1 MQTSYMNYV
10 KGSVWWAYLDAYESS
25 SVQRGARPVV
35 IVSSLICAQSSSI
48 LMVCPLTT
56 KKKTHC
62 TNVDLEFEADP
73 GVESQAICS
82 QVISIPKSK
91 LTSYIGC
98 VTLNDMDNI
107 DRAVASAL
115 DLTLSSKN
123 SEVRNQSMLDSYI
136 SDARSL
142 IKRLEMFLG
151 KYEKSEKAVLK
162 QRRSKY
168 ALSKEQEESFIK
180 EFNDSKD
187 RSNTAIKYGFKN
199 YMAAYVYWRYRV
211 DPEYRNKQRRKG
223 ASYANVKK

>member
-1 MQTSYMNYV
+1 MTTSYLNYV
-10 KGSVWWAYLDAYESS
+10 KGSVWWAYLDAYEGSS
-25 SVQRGARPVV
+25 IQRGARPVV

-107 DRAVASAL
+107 DRAIASAL

-123 SEVRNQSMLDSYI
+123 SEVRNQSTLDSYI
-136 SDARSL
+136 SDAKS
-142 IKRLEMFLG
+142 IIERLEIFLG
-151 KYEKSEKAVLK
+151 KYEKLEKATFK

-180 EFNDSKD
+180 EFNNSKD

-223 ASYANVKK
+223 VSYANVKK